1 MPKCAASGYVLSC
14 GMETLH
20 GQAQQQAL
28 QHSWAMSPCLQ
39 SFSFTPC
46 QHLPC

>member
-1 MPKCAASGYVLSC
+1 MPNGAASCYVLSC